1 MQVSITKQSSP
12 SRAIR
17 LPEVC
22 RLTGASRASVWR
34 RVHDDPDFPKPFK
47 LSAGITVW
55 DESDVFG
62 WLAAKKNAPRAE
74 ARSVTRDARPI
85 GATPHLGEGALV
97 TSGTPSTGGLNV
109 G

>member
-1 MQVSITKQSSP
+1 MQPNIANQSSP

-74 ARSVTRDARPI
+74 ARSVTRDARP
-85 GATPHLGEGALV
+85 GCATPRLGEGRLV
-97 TSGTPSTGGLNV
+97 TSGTPSKGGPNA

>member
-1 MQVSITKQSSP
+1 MHIPEANRVSP

-22 RLTGASRASVWR
+22 RLTAASRASVWR

-47 LSAGITVW
+47 LSPGITVW
-55 DESDVFG
+55 DEGDVFG

-74 ARSVTRDARPI
+74 ARTVTRETRHVA
-85 GATPHLGEGALV
+85 ATPHLGESAFL
-97 TSGTPSTGGLNV
+97 TSGTPTRGGFNV
-109 G
+109 D

>member
-1 MQVSITKQSSP
+1 MHILEANRVSP

-34 RVHDDPDFPKPFK
+34 RVHDDPNFPKPFK

-62 WLAAKKNAPRAE
+62 WLAAKKSAPRAE
-74 ARSVTRDARPI
+74 ARPLASEARQA
-85 GATPHLGEGALV
+85 GAKPRLGEGTPV
-97 TSGTPSTGGLNV
+97 RSGSPEKGGINV
-109 G
+109 D